1 MDSDQS
7 VKLAASLI
15 AILKV
20 GAGILAIL
28 ANPLLIAGIGILMA
42 AGMQGLG
49 KGEKEVLKELEQ
61 MGGYSKENRDKLIAK
76 LQEQKENLSPLEILQ
91 GVGKEIDARILFLEK
106 GLYGQG
112 LSEENKKEF
121 D

>member
-1 MDSDQS
+1 
-7 VKLAASLI
+7 
-15 AILKV
+15 
-20 GAGILAIL
+20 
-28 ANPLLIAGIGILMA
+28 
-42 AGMQGLG
+42 MQGLG
-49 KGEKEVLKELEQ
+49 KSEKEVLKELES

-112 LSEENKKEF
+112 LSEENKKNLIGHQ
-121 D
+121 